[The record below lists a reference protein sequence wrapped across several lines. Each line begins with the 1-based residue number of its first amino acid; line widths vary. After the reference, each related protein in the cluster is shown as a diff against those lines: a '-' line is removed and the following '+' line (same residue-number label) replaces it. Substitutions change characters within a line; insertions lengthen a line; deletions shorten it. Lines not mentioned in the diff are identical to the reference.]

1 MDIHVDISVDIR
13 ADKGDI
19 GLSIDQEPSADSPDD
34 ATGGID
40 AHKRNQDVSRYRRQ
54 ELLMLVLVM
63 LVLVM
68 LIQENYNHWLAVASL
83 LRMVRMVRY
92 GML

>member
-1 MDIHVDISVDIR
+1 
-13 ADKGDI
+13 
-19 GLSIDQEPSADSPDD
+19 
-34 ATGGID
+34 
-40 AHKRNQDVSRYRRQ
+40 
-54 ELLMLVLVM
+54 MLVLVM